1 MKAAEWHSN
10 AMALLARGDT
20 LEARNLLA
28 LALTEDPQNVKYLLD
43 YAQVYVEL
51 GQYEKAEMFFGKA
64 LEFEPNSPLGNYRWG
79 NLRKQFGHVIKAI
92 EKYSLAIAADPAYVE
107 AFNNRGSAYQI
118 MGKLP
123 EARADY
129 LQAIELN
136 PKLEE
141 AYLNL
146 GRLLDTHEELEA
158 AARIYQLA
166 LTNGVNPDL
175 FTHLFQAASSGAS
188 DKAPLGYVRAIYDRH
203 ASAFDMHFTQSL
215 KYAMPALI
223 GARVRAIVAQC
234 EDALSALDLGC
245 GTGLCGAEIATFVS
259 HLAGVDV
266 SPAMLDHA
274 DRRGIYHDLVESDIE
289 RYLPELDEGSIDLI
303 VAAEVFI
310 CFGILDRVF
319 FEVGRVL
326 RPGGAFIF
334 SIECLDDDEDYRL
347 QRSGRFRHSVHYV
360 ERLAAQAG
368 LTPYRSEAVDL
379 QIGLG
384 FEERGR
390 LFTFRK
396 RALDWQSRDG
406 P

>member
-1 MKAAEWHSN
+1 MKAAEWHSK

-28 LALTEDPQNVKYLLD
+28 LALTEEPQNVKYLLD

-51 GQYEKAEMFFGKA
+51 GQYAKAEMCFGKA
-64 LEFEPNSPLGNYRWG
+64 LELEPYSPLGNYRWG
-79 NLRKQFGHVIKAI
+79 NLRKQFGHAIAAI
-92 EKYSLAIAADPAYVE
+92 EKYSLAIAGDPRYVE
-107 AFNNRGSAYQI
+107 AFNNRGSAYQM
-118 MGKLP
+118 MGKLG

-146 GRLLDTHEELEA
+146 GRLLDTQEELNA
-158 AARIYQLA
+158 AAQIYQLA

-175 FTHLFQAASSGAS
+175 FTHLFQAASSGTS
-188 DKAPLGYVRAIYDRH
+188 EKAPLGYVRAIYDSH
-203 ASAFDMHFTQSL
+203 ASAFDMHFTQTL
-215 KYAMPALI
+215 KYALPSLI
-223 GARVRAIVAQC
+223 GANVRAIAAQR
-234 EDALSALDLGC
+234 EEALIAVDLGC

-289 RYLPELDEGSIDLI
+289 RFLPELNAGSIDLF

-310 CFGILDRVF
+310 CFGTLNRVF
-319 FEVGRVL
+319 FDVERVL

-334 SIECLDDDEDYRL
+334 SIECLDDEGDYRL
-347 QRSGRFRHSVHYV
+347 QRSGRFRHSVHYI
-360 ERLAAQAG
+360 ERLAAQVG

-390 LFTFRK
+390 LLTFRK
-396 RALDWQSRDG
+396 RAPDWQSRDG
-406 P
+406 Q

>member
-1 MKAAEWHSN
+1 MKAAEWHTK
-10 AMALLARGDT
+10 AMVLLARGDT

-28 LALTEDPQNVKYLLD
+28 LALTEEPQNVKYLLD

-51 GQYEKAEMFFGKA
+51 GQYAKAEMCFGKA
-64 LEFEPNSPLGNYRWG
+64 LELEPNSPLGNYRWG
-79 NLRKQFGHVIKAI
+79 NLRKQFGHVIAAI
-92 EKYSLAIAADPAYVE
+92 EKYSLAIAGDPQYVE
-107 AFNNRGSAYQI
+107 AFNNRGSAYQM
-118 MGKLP
+118 MGKLG

-136 PKLEE
+136 PMLEE

-146 GRLLDTHEELEA
+146 GRLLDTREELKA
-158 AARIYQLA
+158 AAQIYQLA

-175 FTHLFQAASSGAS
+175 FTHLFQAASSGTS
-188 DKAPLGYVRAIYDRH
+188 EKAPLGYVRAIYDSH
-203 ASAFDMHFTQSL
+203 ASAFDMHFMQTL
-215 KYAMPALI
+215 KYALPSLI
-223 GARVRAIVAQC
+223 GANVRAIVAQR
-234 EDALSALDLGC
+234 EEALIAVDLGC

-289 RYLPELDEGSIDLI
+289 RFLPELNAGSIDLF

-310 CFGILDRVF
+310 CFGTLNRVF
-319 FEVGRVL
+319 FDVERVL
-326 RPGGAFIF
+326 RPDGAFIF
-334 SIECLDDDEDYRL
+334 SIECLDDEGDYRL
-347 QRSGRFRHSVHYV
+347 QRSGRFRHSVHYI
-360 ERLAAQAG
+360 ERLAAQVG
-368 LTPYRSEAVDL
+368 LTPYRSEAIDL

-396 RALDWQSRDG
+396 RALDW
-406 P
+406 

>member
-1 MKAAEWHSN
+1 MKAAEWHSK
-10 AMALLARGDT
+10 AMVLLARGDT

-28 LALTEDPQNVKYLLD
+28 LALTEEPQNVKYLLD

-51 GQYEKAEMFFGKA
+51 GQYAKAETFFGKA
-64 LEFEPNSPLGNYRWG
+64 LEFEPDSPLGNYRWG

-92 EKYSLAIAADPAYVE
+92 EKYSLAIAADPRYVE

-118 MGKLP
+118 MGKLQ

-129 LQAIELN
+129 LKAIELN

-146 GRLLDTHEELEA
+146 GRLLDTQEELEA
-158 AARIYQLA
+158 AAQIYQLA

-175 FTHLFQAASSGAS
+175 FTHLFQAASSGTS
-188 DKAPLGYVRAIYDRH
+188 EKAPLGYVRAIYDSH
-203 ASAFDMHFTQSL
+203 ASAFDMHFTQTL
-215 KYAMPALI
+215 KYALPSLI
-223 GARVRAIVAQC
+223 GANVRAIVAQR
-234 EDALSALDLGC
+234 EEALIAVDLGC
-245 GTGLCGAEIATFVS
+245 GTGLCGAEIATFVG
-259 HLAGVDV
+259 HLAGVDL

-289 RYLPELDEGSIDLI
+289 RFLPELNAGCIDLF

-310 CFGILDRVF
+310 CFGTLNRVF
-319 FEVGRVL
+319 FDVERVL
-326 RPGGAFIF
+326 RPDGAFIF
-334 SIECLDDDEDYRL
+334 SIECLDDEGDYRL
-347 QRSGRFRHSVHYV
+347 QRSGRFRHSVHYI
-360 ERLAAQAG
+360 ERLAAQVG

-384 FEERGR
+384 FVERGR
-390 LFTFRK
+390 LFTYRK
-396 RALDWQSRDG
+396 RPLNWQSRDG
-406 P
+406 Q